1 MQRRWCRYRV
11 SRLPALQHIKDFI
24 AWKATEA
31 VLLLEELVCSAT
43 GMSANSVR
51 ASVSAIGNM
60 HGALVA
66 HVA

>member
-1 MQRRWCRYRV
+1 
-11 SRLPALQHIKDFI
+11 LPALQHIKDFI